1 MKLLVGASA
10 GGHANDLDTLLA
22 HTSGNW
28 PTPAVYV
35 TTSPTRR
42 ANLQR
47 QGLRV
52 HLIADA
58 DRRAPLRV
66 VRAAFGALRV
76 VLRERPDAVLTTGGL
91 PLAFV
96 CVWARVMR
104 ARVVWVDCLS
114 QTEVLS
120 TSGHIARRVAHLTLT
135 QWPEVAAITPGVEYA
150 GETL

>member
-10 GGHANDLDTLLA
+10 GGHANDLDTLLTHA
-22 HTSGNW
+22 SGKW
-28 PTPAVYV
+28 HPPAAYV

-42 ANLQR
+42 ANLER

-52 HLIADA
+52 HLIAEA
-58 DRRAPLRV
+58 DRRAPLQV
-66 VRAAFGALRV
+66 LRAAFGALRV
-76 VLRERPDAVLTTGGL
+76 VVRERPDAVVTTGGL
-91 PLAFV
+91 PLVFV
-96 CVWARVMR
+96 CVWARALR
-104 ARVVWVDCLS
+104 AKVVWVDCVS

-135 QWPEVAAITPGVEYA
+135 QWPEVAAVTPGVEYA